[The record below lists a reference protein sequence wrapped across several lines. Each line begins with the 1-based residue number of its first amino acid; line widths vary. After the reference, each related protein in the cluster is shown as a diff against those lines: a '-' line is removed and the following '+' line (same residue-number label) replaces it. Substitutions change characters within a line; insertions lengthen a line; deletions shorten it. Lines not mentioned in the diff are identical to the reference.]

1 MQIRTKIHLVG
12 DDEESFVGP
21 GALRLLEETVA
32 CGSIAGAARKMGMS
46 YVKALRMMNRLEQGA
61 RGKFLVRTR
70 GGNDRGGTCVTEYAT
85 RFIAEYRRMEERIH
99 RTAEKELESFRNR
112 CPEEA

>member
-1 MQIRTKIHLVG
+1 MHILTKIHLV
-12 DDEESFVGP
+12 DEAGEAFVGP

-32 CGSIAGAARKMGMS
+32 RGSIAGAAREMGMS

-70 GGNDRGGTCVTEYAT
+70 GGNERGGTAVTGYAT
-85 RFIAEYRRMEERIH
+85 RFIAEYRRMEERIKQA
-99 RTAEKELESFRNR
+99 AEWELESFRNR
-112 CPEEA
+112 VSEEV